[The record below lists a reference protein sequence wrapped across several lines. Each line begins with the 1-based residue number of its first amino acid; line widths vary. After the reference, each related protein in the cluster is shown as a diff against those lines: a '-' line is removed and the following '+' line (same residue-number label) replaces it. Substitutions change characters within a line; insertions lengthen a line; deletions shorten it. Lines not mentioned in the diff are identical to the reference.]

1 MDPNVASLLAHGG
14 WEVVDPAD
22 LRTPSGEPLSVPA
35 EADLAR
41 LAPGHG
47 VKVVLGL
54 VTMSDGALAEEPPYG
69 PDGVPNLIAVAEQ
82 TWLFVVERRADELTV
97 LLANTPAATHTRLRA
112 NTLLTVGL
120 DRVLEVTFEG
130 AGDVDELRRRITA
143 AGFEPQSAEEATAP
157 LPADAEPRLDPD
169 QAEVFAGLDARPYP
183 VHPASLV
190 IIERDLDHHL
200 PLVGRRD
207 EPDPSRRDS
216 GWVIQ
221 SARPDA
227 GLEAEADRFGALE
240 ASGLRS
246 FGPVWAHLALPPG
259 WGFVLPPGGQVQIV
273 TPADLAEADLADAE

>member
-1 MDPNVASLLAHGG
+1 MDSNVATLLAHGG

-22 LRTPSGEPLSVPA
+22 LRSPAGDPLTPPV

-54 VTMSDGALAEEPPYG
+54 ATMSDGALAADPPYG

-82 TWLFVVERRADELTV
+82 TWLFVVERRAEELTA

-112 NTLLTVGL
+112 NTLLTVAL

-130 AGDVDELRRRITA
+130 AGDVEELRRRITA
-143 AGFEPQSAEEATAP
+143 AGFEPQSEAEAVAP

-169 QAEVFAGLDARPYP
+169 QAAVFAGLDARPYP

-190 IIERDLDHHL
+190 IIERDLDQRL

-227 GLEAEADRFGALE
+227 DPEADADRFGVLE
-240 ASGLRS
+240 AAGLRT

-259 WGFVLPPGGQVQIV
+259 WGFVIPPGGQLQII
-273 TPADLAEADLADAE
+273 TPADLADAE